1 MCFCMGASALEKP
14 GWKLMVQIH
23 TTRTLSTSRKTNA
36 GKVEWIAPEKFSA
49 PISQS
54 SEKTIASAWQSFHRA
69 HFLCKTIN
77 GIMLYMP
84 SENQNPRPKGPA
96 GNIPTKIQ

>member
-1 MCFCMGASALEKP
+1 
-14 GWKLMVQIH
+14 
-23 TTRTLSTSRKTNA
+23 
-36 GKVEWIAPEKFSA
+36 
-49 PISQS
+49 
-54 SEKTIASAWQSFHRA
+54 
-69 HFLCKTIN
+69 LCKTIN